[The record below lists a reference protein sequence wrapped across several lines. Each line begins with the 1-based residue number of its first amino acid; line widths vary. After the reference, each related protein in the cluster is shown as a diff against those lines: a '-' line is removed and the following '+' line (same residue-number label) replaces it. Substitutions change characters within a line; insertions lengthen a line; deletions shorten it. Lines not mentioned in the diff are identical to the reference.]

1 MSSERAE
8 SEVGNGGEKCL
19 FSATCRFS
27 DLKALEMKVEERH
40 FWGDGFVLFFQKSQN
55 GFKLIK
61 SGGLWFWKFRS
72 VLRFQQGYVHF
83 AGAL

>member
-27 DLKALEMKVEERH
+27 DLKTLEMKVEERH
-40 FWGDGFVLFFQKSQN
+40 FFGGDGFVLFFSKKMESD
-55 GFKLIK
+55 
-61 SGGLWFWKFRS
+61 SG
-72 VLRFQQGYVHF
+72 
-83 AGAL
+83 

>member
-27 DLKALEMKVEERH
+27 DLKTLEMKVEERH
-40 FWGDGFVLFFQKSQN
+40 FFGGMDSFCFFQKKWNRIQAET
-55 GFKLIK
+55 I
-61 SGGLWFWKFRS
+61 
-72 VLRFQQGYVHF
+72 
-83 AGAL
+83 